1 MSEVAL
7 RSEPELCGVSI
18 STLGAKLSKAMR
30 AVGPG
35 THKGMHSYRFRS
47 NTGKDIKGMGGNN
60 IREVR
65 DHSNAVPGISSL
77 VTRGVNRWGRMRKS
91 RGRVRT

>member
-7 RSEPELCGVSI
+7 KSEPELCGVSI
-18 STLGAKLSKAMR
+18 STSGAKLSKAMR

-47 NTGKDIKGMGGNN
+47 NTGKDIEGMGRNDV
-60 IREVR
+60 REVR
-65 DHSNAVPGISSL
+65 DHSNAVPGI
-77 VTRGVNRWGRMRKS
+77 RGLI
-91 RGRVRT
+91 